1 MLCLLTVVYIFVLP
15 PLFRT
20 LLGLELTYRVLLSI
34 LLLAPLGLL
43 MGMPFPLGI
52 RLVDQVNSALVPW
65 AWGVNGFSSVVG
77 SILAV
82 MIAQSYGFALVM
94 GLAVVVYLVGL
105 AAVLS
110 LGRVTEGTPQPGYL
124 GSEI

>member
-1 MLCLLTVVYIFVLP
+1 
-15 PLFRT
+15 
-20 LLGLELTYRVLLSI
+20 
-34 LLLAPLGLL
+34 
-43 MGMPFPLGI
+43 
-52 RLVDQVNSALVPW
+52 
-65 AWGVNGFSSVVG
+65 
-77 SILAV
+77 

-110 LGRVTEGTPQPGYL
+110 LGRVTEGMPQPGYL